1 MALFRI
7 ELGLRVDVFGIIYYM
22 VRVCMVLYGVDYPG
36 ITYLLRGVYR
46 VDTDG
51 ACVRIHWSSIVEM
64 MNPCRVDVKTAER

>member
-7 ELGLRVDVFGIIYYM
+7 ELGLRVDVLGIIYYM

-46 VDTDG
+46 VQTLTEHVSEYTG
-51 ACVRIHWSSIVEM
+51 QAS
-64 MNPCRVDVKTAER
+64 